1 MKHLITDIQRFSL
14 NDGPGIRTTVFF
26 KGCNMRCAWCHNPET
41 LSMTPELMFYPSK
54 CIGCGKC
61 FGACPVGA
69 HRMENGEHIIDRKL
83 CESCG
88 QCTEVCYAEALVM
101 SGKEMT
107 VDEILSEVRQDK
119 AYYETSGGGVT
130 LSGGEVLCHVEFA
143 AELAEACRREGISVA
158 IETNL
163 SMPYEHIK
171 PLLDKVDV
179 IMADLKILDDELHQ
193 KYTGLS
199 NQTTIENIQR
209 IREIP
214 MIIRTPLI
222 HGVTATEENLRGIAK
237 LLRGKENLIYYQLLN
252 FNPLGASKYQGLDA
266 ENPFSDLR
274 PYTDDQMKA
283 FDRMLA
289 DIGIPVKVGE

>member
-41 LSMTPELMFYPSK
+41 LSMTPDLMFYPSK

-61 FGACPVGA
+61 FGACSVGA

-83 CESCG
+83 CETCG
-88 QCTEVCYAEALVM
+88 KCTEVCYAEALVM

-143 AELAEACRREGISVA
+143 AELAEACHREGISVA

-209 IREIP
+209 IRAIP

>member
-1 MKHLITDIQRFSL
+1 MKHLITDIQLFSL

-107 VDEILSEVRQDK
+107 IDEILSEVRQDK

-143 AELAEACRREGISVA
+143 AELAEACHREGISVA

-283 FDRMLA
+283 FGRMLA
-289 DIGIPVKVGE
+289 DIEIPVKVGE

>member
-41 LSMTPELMFYPSK
+41 LSMTPDLMFYPSK

-83 CESCG
+83 CETCG
-88 QCTEVCYAEALVM
+88 KCTEVCYAEALVM

-143 AELAEACRREGISVA
+143 AELAEACHREGISVA

-289 DIGIPVKVGE
+289 DRGIPVKVGE

>member
-1 MKHLITDIQRFSL
+1 MKHLITDIQRSSL
-14 NDGPGIRTTVFF
+14 NDGPVIRTTVFF

-41 LSMTPELMFYPSK
+41 LSMMPELMFYPSK

-143 AELAEACRREGISVA
+143 AELAEACHREGISVA

-237 LLRGKENLIYYQLLN
+237 LLWGKENLIYYQLLN

>member
-41 LSMTPELMFYPSK
+41 LSMTSDLMFYPSK

-83 CESCG
+83 CETCG
-88 QCTEVCYAEALVM
+88 KCTEVCYAEALVM

-143 AELAEACRREGISVA
+143 AELAEACHREGISVA